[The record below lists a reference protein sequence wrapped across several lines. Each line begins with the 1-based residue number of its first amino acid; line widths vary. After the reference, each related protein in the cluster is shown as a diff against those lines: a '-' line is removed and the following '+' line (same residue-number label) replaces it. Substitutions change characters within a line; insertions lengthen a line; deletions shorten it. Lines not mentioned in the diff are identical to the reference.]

1 MPQVVV
7 EHVRKR
13 DFKIDFTLQLIGNER
28 RSNVSQDQ
36 KDLSDAVY
44 LVAPSFLAPR
54 LSLEIRQPV
63 IGNIANTVIRLCQ
76 HGLPLCNLR
85 TLMPNRPDMADAE
98 ECSHLVYR
106 YREGEVIEQE
116 TEMCK
121 DAIEGD
127 RMLVHT
133 VVLVFKKWRIET
145 NVWEGQVMTKRRPA
159 LSVVELGRIYPIH
172 HDLVE

>member
-1 MPQVVV
+1 MPQVVA

-13 DFKIDFTLQLIGNER
+13 DFKIDFTLQLIGAER
-28 RSNVSQDQ
+28 RSQVSQDQ
-36 KDLSDAVY
+36 KDLSKAVY
-44 LVAPSFLAPR
+44 LVTPSFLSPR
-54 LSLEIRQPV
+54 LTLEIRQPV
-63 IGNIANTVIRLCQ
+63 IGNIANTVIRLCL

-106 YREGEVIEQE
+106 YRDGKVIEQE
-116 TEMCK
+116 SEMCK

-133 VVLVFKKWRIET
+133 VVLMFKKWRIET
-145 NVWEGQVMTKRRPA
+145 NVWEGQAMAAKRPV
-159 LSVVELGRIYPIH
+159 LSIIETGRVYPIH
-172 HDLVE
+172 RELVE